1 MAHAARS
8 AKSGRGASVRQ
19 NRDVG
24 SQHPVILTPRRL
36 SMPIF
41 QLGPCFAKSSAMA
54 TALVIT
60 SERDYGSTCY
70 AAFRASDLFPV
81 VIRTLDRAIPLL
93 REFKADVI
101 VLHASSDEEKDAAYA
116 RLREHAPETPI
127 VVLPQLPL
135 PPALASRL
143 RDAIQREL
151 TTRGERTGDG
161 SPASSS
167 SREES

>member
-1 MAHAARS
+1 
-8 AKSGRGASVRQ
+8 
-19 NRDVG
+19 
-24 SQHPVILTPRRL
+24 
-36 SMPIF
+36 
-41 QLGPCFAKSSAMA
+41 MA

-70 AAFRASDLFPV
+70 EAFRASDLFPV

-101 VLHASSDEEKDAAYA
+101 VLHASRDEAKDAAYA
-116 RLREHAPETPI
+116 RLREHAPGTPV
-127 VVLPQLPL
+127 VVLTQLPL
-135 PPALASRL
+135 PQALASRL

-151 TTRGERTGDG
+151 TTQGERTGDG